1 VVAKTLNGGVAHR
14 ISGTADG
21 KRIARLFRVL
31 FAQYV
36 MYGYGSTGRTL
47 VGNDDV
53 EAMEAGWGGNL
64 GGR

>member
-1 VVAKTLNGGVAHR
+1 VVAKTLNGGVADR
-14 ISGTADG
+14 ISGTADE

-36 MYGYGSTGRTL
+36 LYGYGSRGRTL
-47 VGNDDV
+47 VGNDD
-53 EAMEAGWGGNL
+53 EAMEAGRGGNL